1 MVEASAAGLP
11 MKKDYI
17 GFSNDRAL
25 LSLVGSGKLSEN
37 TIRPRSL
44 SLRLNQNPDVL
55 LNLMP
60 LDTI

>member
-44 SLRLNQNPDVL
+44 TPKTKSKSRCAVESDAS
-55 LNLMP
+55 
-60 LDTI
+60 